1 MVRERRRI
9 DPLLTMTDETNP
21 PEMPEPGPEDPT
33 GEQPPGQPPTTP
45 QQEPRRLYRSRSDK
59 VIAGVCSGIANYFRI
74 DPVIVRVL
82 AVALIFLGGA
92 GVFAYIA
99 AWLLMP
105 NEGEGGGPA
114 EGPSR
119 GLTVAGAIVL
129 IIAIAIAFP
138 FHGSW
143 WGGGWS
149 LLPLGLIALAGL
161 LVWRLASGE
170 RPQGDAR
177 AVARAIGL
185 GVAILAGCVAL
196 AFGAAWA
203 AAAGG
208 NAVVAGFVVAA
219 GLALI
224 VGAFVSPRA
233 ARWMIVPAL
242 AVALPAGAVAA
253 ADIDV
258 KGGYGDRTYSPA
270 TSAAVRDHYRVGA
283 GKLVVDLRGA
293 HLTPGD
299 HAIKLDVGVGEA
311 QLVVPPDVCVSS
323 DTHLGIGGVQVFNRD
338 TGGIDVDHQDERIA
352 PPGTPRVVVDANVGI
367 GAFTVHHRPNQ
378 GWRRTPGNRAC
389 A

>member
-1 MVRERRRI
+1 MVREGPGI
-9 DPLLTMTDETNP
+9 DPVLTMTDDTNP
-21 PEMPEPGPEDPT
+21 PEPPEPGPENPT
-33 GEQPPGQPPTTP
+33 REQPAPERPTTP
-45 QQEPRRLYRSRSDK
+45 QPEPRRLYRSRSDK

-74 DPVIVRVL
+74 DPVIVRIL

-105 NEGEGGGPA
+105 NEGEDGGPA

-129 IIAIAIAFP
+129 IIAIAIALP
-138 FHGSW
+138 FHGFW
-143 WGGGWS
+143 WGSGWS
-149 LLPLGLIALAGL
+149 ILPLGLIALAGL
-161 LVWRLASGE
+161 LVWRVASGE

-177 AVARAIGL
+177 AIVRAIGL
-185 GVAILAGCVAL
+185 GVAILAGCIAL

-208 NAVVAGFVVAA
+208 NGVVAGFVIAA

-224 VGAFVSPRA
+224 AGAFVSPRA

-253 ADIDV
+253 ANIDV
-258 KGGYGDRTYSPA
+258 TGGYGDRTYRPA
-270 TSAAVRDHYRVGA
+270 TSAGVRDHYRVGA

-338 TGGIDVDHQDERIA
+338 TGGIDVDHSDERIA
-352 PPGTPRVVVDANVGI
+352 PRGTPRVVVDANVGI
-367 GAFTVHHRPNQ
+367 GAFTVHHRPDQ
-378 GWRRTPGNRAC
+378 GWRRTPGNQAC